1 MTRPSQ
7 DKWPVDNDNNNNNV
21 EMTTRPP
28 HQIMRTRPP
37 QDKWLTDDVDNG
49 DVGRSDNK
57 APSVNEDVASA
68 GQMAH
73 GRR

>member
-1 MTRPSQ
+1 MATRPPQ
-7 DKWPVDNDNNNNNV
+7 DKWPADDDNNNDDV

-28 HQIMRTRPP
+28 HQITRTRPP
-37 QDKWLTDDVDNG
+37 QDKWLMDNN
-49 DVGRSDNK
+49 DNSNVGRLDNK

-73 GRR
+73 G